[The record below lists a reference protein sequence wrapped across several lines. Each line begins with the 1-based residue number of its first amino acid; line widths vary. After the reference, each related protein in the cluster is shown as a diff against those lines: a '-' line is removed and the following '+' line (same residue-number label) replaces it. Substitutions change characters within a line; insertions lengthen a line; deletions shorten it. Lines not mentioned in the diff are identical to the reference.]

1 MVLSRYLIDT
11 SATVRIMTASDLA
24 ESWIFEITSGQI
36 AVCAITELEMRHSAK
51 SLDHDRRLRRWL
63 GETFIWAPVVDR
75 CHERAL
81 EVQSGLVANGE
92 QRSAGPVDL
101 MLAANAELS
110 GLTVLHDD
118 RDFDCVARV
127 TGQPMLRIGD
137 L

>member
-1 MVLSRYLIDT
+1 MVLSRYLVDT
-11 SATVRIMTASDLA
+11 SAAVRIMTATDLV
-24 ESWIFEITSGQI
+24 ENWIIEITAGQI
-36 AVCAITELEMRHSAK
+36 AICAITELELRYSAK
-51 SLDHDRRLRRWL
+51 SVDHDRQLRRWL
-63 GETFIWAPVVDR
+63 GETFVWAPIQDR

-81 EVQSGLVANGE
+81 EVQNGLVANGE
-92 QRSAGPVDL
+92 QRSAGPIDL

-127 TGQPMLRIGD
+127 TGQAVMRIGE

>member
-11 SATVRIMTASDLA
+11 SAAVRMVMAREPS
-24 ESWIFEITSGQI
+24 ESWRRQISSGRI
-36 AVCAITELEMRHSAK
+36 AICAFTELELRHGAISIE
-51 SLDHDRRLRRWL
+51 HDRRMRNRLSGMFTWV
-63 GETFIWAPVVDR
+63 PVRDR

-81 EVQSGLVANGE
+81 EVQDGLIANGE
-92 QRSAGPVDL
+92 HRSAGVVDL

-118 RDFDCVARV
+118 KDFECVARV
-127 TGQPMLRIGD
+127 TGQPVLRVNE

>member
-11 SATVRIMTASDLA
+11 SAIVRIMAVEDLA
-24 ESWIFEITSGQI
+24 SSWRRQISSGQI
-36 AVCAITELEMRHSAK
+36 AICAITELELRHSAM
-51 SLDHDRRLRRWL
+51 SMEHDRRLRDDL
-63 GETFIWAPVVDR
+63 STMFVWAPVLDH

-81 EVQSGLVANGE
+81 EIQDGLVANGE
-92 QRSAGPVDL
+92 QRSAGVVDL

-118 RDFDCVARV
+118 KDFDCVARV
-127 TGQPMLRIGD
+127 TGQPTLRISE

>member
-1 MVLSRYLIDT
+1 MVLSRYLVDT
-11 SATVRIMTASDLA
+11 SAAVRIMTAADLI
-24 ESWIFEITSGQI
+24 ENWIIEITAGQI
-36 AVCAITELEMRHSAK
+36 AICAITELELRYSAK
-51 SLDHDRRLRRWL
+51 SVDHDRQLRRWL
-63 GETFIWAPVVDR
+63 GETFVWAPIQDR

-81 EVQSGLVANGE
+81 EVQNGLVANGE
-92 QRSAGPVDL
+92 QRSAGPIDL

-127 TGQPMLRIGD
+127 TGQAVMRIGE

>member
-1 MVLSRYLIDT
+1 MVLSRYLVDT
-11 SATVRIMTASDLA
+11 SAAVRIMTAADLV
-24 ESWIFEITSGQI
+24 ENWIIEITAGQI
-36 AVCAITELEMRHSAK
+36 AICAITELELRYSAK
-51 SLDHDRRLRRWL
+51 SVDHDRQLRRWL
-63 GETFIWAPVVDR
+63 GETFVWAPIQDR

-81 EVQSGLVANGE
+81 EVQNGLVANGE
-92 QRSAGPVDL
+92 QRSAGPIDL

-127 TGQPMLRIGD
+127 TGQAVMRIGE

>member
-11 SATVRIMTASDLA
+11 SAVVRIMTAEGQADR
-24 ESWIFEITSGQI
+24 WRREISSGRI
-36 AVCAITELEMRHSAK
+36 AICAITELELRHSAK
-51 SLDHDRRLRRWL
+51 SVEHDGRMRRDL
-63 GETFIWAPVVDR
+63 GDMFVWAPVADH
-75 CHERAL
+75 CYERAL

-127 TGQPMLRIGD
+127 TGQPMLRIGE